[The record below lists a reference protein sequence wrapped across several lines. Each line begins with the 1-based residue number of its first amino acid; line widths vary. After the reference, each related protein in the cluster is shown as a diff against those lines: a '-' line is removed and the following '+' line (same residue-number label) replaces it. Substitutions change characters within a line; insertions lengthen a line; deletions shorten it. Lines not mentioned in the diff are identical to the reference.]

1 MHMRNVEDV
10 PSPCRNICRLDDE
23 DVCEGCH
30 RTIDE
35 ITRWPQMSDEEKRS
49 ILARIEHS
57 IE

>member
-1 MHMRNVEDV
+1 MRNVEDV